1 MAEIDSFNIEV
12 NTNKQLLSSET
23 KIFKTEKFFYQTK
36 KLSGIDKFVLKIAES
51 MISLVP
57 TLIDKYFLDESVTA
71 FKVETFDKSFS
82 FIVRIGYQVRG
93 AKIGDKDIVFSLD
106 NNDFKNLKSN
116 DQRVASYLKGHKI
129 FTVSV
134 KPITL
139 TIDESDFQKL
149 YILSNAEYVNFP
161 MLSEKQNKLVEIE
174 NENVLVQGVAGSGKT
189 NVCLSKIIWVAC
201 RNYTGRIL
209 YTTFSRGLLIDTKN
223 KVEFFKNNI
232 KQLIEDYRN
241 NRIVFLDR
249 DHKKAIENRLGI
261 YLISDNETNLL
272 KKLNHI
278 VEFLD
283 SHVDYYLLEDLHKE
297 YFDEEINIAT
307 EKTFLNKFLKNMAD
321 HQLKSRLQKIKNISG
336 SVIFKEIYGMIFGC
350 ETNAEMLS
358 LEEYKSRREN
368 SFSAAE
374 CETIYAIAKQYADFQ
389 KTQNLTDNNKIS
401 QKLLKNIQKIKK
413 YTLSIIDEVQDFTEV
428 NLKLLS
434 EISVKIFAVGDALQM
449 INPSYF
455 SFAKLKKLM
464 YREDVTNVAE
474 LECNYR
480 NNKKIVEILD
490 NLSDINIKLF
500 GTHSFVLTGESI
512 DQNTDTNAIY
522 TSDKSFFNNL
532 KSQKFENFT
541 LLVSDFAQKEA
552 LRENFKKQEILTISE
567 IKGLER
573 ETVLLYNILSD
584 NKDKWQK
591 LEEFNINHK
600 EADENSV
607 YRYYF
612 NLFYVGMSRAKHN
625 IFVYEADEIK
635 SFNEFFAE
643 NFENMSGASAY
654 EKFSSII
661 GKVEIDD
668 DEIDQRI
675 EEFIKLGQFDNA
687 RFYANKFEDD
697 RKEKQ
702 SLAKI
707 DIYENYI
714 FKGKNRDAGIKLWK
728 AGLVEDAKKQFTLS
742 GDDKLIEFIDGL
754 GGESKA
760 GLDASIVKYFVDFDE
775 NDEAQQLIIEILHQD
790 LENVRQMHRDT
801 KQKLKQFKEKY
812 KNGQ

>member
-57 TLIDKYFLDESVTA
+57 TLIDKYLLDESVTA

-82 FIVRIGYQVRG
+82 FIVRLGYQISGV
-93 AKIGDKDIVFSLD
+93 KIGDKDIVFSLD

-116 DQRVASYLKGHKI
+116 DQRVVSYLKGHKI

-134 KPITL
+134 KPIML
-139 TIDESDFQKL
+139 TMEESDFQKL

-241 NRIVFLDR
+241 NRIVFLDK

-297 YFDEEINIAT
+297 YFDEEITIAT

-350 ETNAEMLS
+350 DTDAEMLS
-358 LEEYKSRREN
+358 LEEYKTRREN

-413 YTLSIIDEVQDFTEV
+413 YTLSIIDEVQDFTEI

-434 EISVKIFAVGDALQM
+434 SISVKIFAVGDALQM

-480 NNKKIVEILD
+480 NNKKIV
-490 NLSDINIKLF
+490 
-500 GTHSFVLTGESI
+500 
-512 DQNTDTNAIY
+512 
-522 TSDKSFFNNL
+522 
-532 KSQKFENFT
+532 
-541 LLVSDFAQKEA
+541 
-552 LRENFKKQEILTISE
+552 
-567 IKGLER
+567 
-573 ETVLLYNILSD
+573 
-584 NKDKWQK
+584 
-591 LEEFNINHK
+591 
-600 EADENSV
+600 
-607 YRYYF
+607 
-612 NLFYVGMSRAKHN
+612 
-625 IFVYEADEIK
+625 
-635 SFNEFFAE
+635 
-643 NFENMSGASAY
+643 
-654 EKFSSII
+654 
-661 GKVEIDD
+661 
-668 DEIDQRI
+668 
-675 EEFIKLGQFDNA
+675 
-687 RFYANKFEDD
+687 
-697 RKEKQ
+697 
-702 SLAKI
+702 
-707 DIYENYI
+707 
-714 FKGKNRDAGIKLWK
+714 
-728 AGLVEDAKKQFTLS
+728 
-742 GDDKLIEFIDGL
+742 
-754 GGESKA
+754 
-760 GLDASIVKYFVDFDE
+760 
-775 NDEAQQLIIEILHQD
+775 
-790 LENVRQMHRDT
+790 
-801 KQKLKQFKEKY
+801 
-812 KNGQ
+812 

>member
-57 TLIDKYFLDESVTA
+57 TLIDKYLLDESVTA

-82 FIVRIGYQVRG
+82 FIVRLGYQISGV
-93 AKIGDKDIVFSLD
+93 KIGDKDIVFSLD

-116 DQRVASYLKGHKI
+116 DQRVVSYLKGHKI

-134 KPITL
+134 KPIVL
-139 TIDESDFQKL
+139 TMEESDFQKL

-241 NRIVFLDR
+241 NRIVFLDK

-297 YFDEEINIAT
+297 YFDEEITIAT

-350 ETNAEMLS
+350 DTDAEMLS

-413 YTLSIIDEVQDFTEV
+413 YTLSIIDEVQDFTEI

-434 EISVKIFAVGDALQM
+434 SISVKIFAVGDALQM

-500 GTHSFVLTGESI
+500 GTHSFVLSGESI

-522 TSDKSFFNNL
+522 TADKNFFNNL

-552 LRENFKKQEILTISE
+552 LRESFKKQEILTISE

-591 LEEFNINHK
+591 LEEFNVNHK

-625 IFVYEADEIK
+625 IFVYEADEVK
-635 SFNEFFAE
+635 SFSDFFAE
-643 NFENMSGASAY
+643 NFENLSGNEAY
-654 EKFSSII
+654 EKFSNII

-697 RKEKQ
+697 KLASQ

-728 AGLVEDAKKQFTLS
+728 VGLVEEAKKQFVLS

>member
-57 TLIDKYFLDESVTA
+57 TLIDKYLLDESVTA

-82 FIVRIGYQVRG
+82 FIVRLGYQISGV
-93 AKIGDKDIVFSLD
+93 KIGDKDIVFSLD

-116 DQRVASYLKGHKI
+116 DQRVVSYLKGHKI

-134 KPITL
+134 KPIVL
-139 TIDESDFQKL
+139 TMEESDFQKL

-241 NRIVFLDR
+241 NRIVFLDK

-297 YFDEEINIAT
+297 YFDEEITIAT

-350 ETNAEMLS
+350 DTDAEMLS

-413 YTLSIIDEVQDFTEV
+413 YTLSIIDEVQDFTEI

-434 EISVKIFAVGDALQM
+434 SISVKIFAVGDALQM

-500 GTHSFVLTGESI
+500 GTHSFVLSGESI

-522 TSDKSFFNNL
+522 TADKNFFNNL

-552 LRENFKKQEILTISE
+552 LRESFKKQEILTISE

-625 IFVYEADEIK
+625 IFVYEADEVK
-635 SFNEFFAE
+635 SFSDFFAE
-643 NFENMSGASAY
+643 NFENLSGNEAY
-654 EKFSSII
+654 EKFSNII

-697 RKEKQ
+697 KLASQ

-728 AGLVEDAKKQFTLS
+728 VGLVEEAKKQFVLS

>member
-1 MAEIDSFNIEV
+1 MAEFDSFNIEV

-57 TLIDKYFLDESVTA
+57 TLIDKFFLEEDINA

-82 FIVRIGYQVRG
+82 FIIRIGYQVKG
-93 AKIGDKDIVFSLD
+93 TKIDDKDIVFFLD
-106 NNDFKNLKSN
+106 NNNFENLKSN
-116 DQRVASYLKGHKI
+116 DQRVVSYLKGHKI

-134 KPITL
+134 KPVTM
-139 TIDESDFQKL
+139 TVEESDFQKL

-161 MLSEKQNKLVEIE
+161 MLSEKQSKLVEIE

-232 KQLIEDYRN
+232 KALIEDYRN
-241 NRIVFLDR
+241 NRIVFLDKN
-249 DHKKAIENRLGI
+249 HKKAIENRLGI
-261 YLISDNETNLL
+261 YIVSDNETNIL
-272 KKLNHI
+272 KKLNQI
-278 VEFLD
+278 VEFLE

-297 YFDEEINIAT
+297 YFDEEINIST
-307 EKTFLNKFLKNMAD
+307 EKTFLNKFLKNMND

-350 ETNAEMLS
+350 DTDGEMLS
-358 LEEYKSRREN
+358 YEEYKSRREN
-368 SFSAAE
+368 SFSATE
-374 CETIYAIAKQYADFQ
+374 CETIYAIAKQYAEFQ

-401 QKLLKNIQKIKK
+401 QKLLENIQKIKK
-413 YTLSIIDEVQDFTEV
+413 YTLSIIDEVQDFTEI

-434 EISVKIFAVGDALQM
+434 SISVKIFAVGDALQM

-500 GTHSFVLTGESI
+500 GTHSFVLSGESI

-522 TSDKSFFNNL
+522 TTDKTFFNNL

-552 LRENFKKQEILTISE
+552 LRESFKKQEILTISE

-635 SFNEFFAE
+635 SFTDFFAE
-643 NFENMSGASAY
+643 NFENMNGKDAY

-661 GKVEIDD
+661 GRVEIDD

-697 RKEKQ
+697 KLAKQ

-728 AGLVEDAKKQFTLS
+728 AGLVEEAKKQFTLS

-775 NDEAQQLIIEILHQD
+775 NDEAQQLIIEVLHQD
-790 LENVRQMHRDT
+790 LENVRQMHQQT
-801 KQKLKQFKEKY
+801 KQKLRQFKEKY